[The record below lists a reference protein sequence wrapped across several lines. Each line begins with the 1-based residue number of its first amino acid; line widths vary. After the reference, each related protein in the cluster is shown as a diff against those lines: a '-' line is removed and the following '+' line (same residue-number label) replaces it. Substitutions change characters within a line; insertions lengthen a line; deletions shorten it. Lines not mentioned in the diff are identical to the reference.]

1 VRGVCRWPSGQ
12 RRTHHSERLPP
23 GESNGFACCQLA
35 PTPSQCGQF
44 RPSFLPGPR
53 PNGSMMSGK
62 ALHQRS
68 NPTRWASGGG
78 HGGECFGAE
87 KAVGSRSRRRSGGKR
102 FFAGRAPPGRP
113 SLWRPSARPP
123 PYGGRRQLGFAPPHR
138 LAVQPK
144 RSHAPFCEVNLLEV
158 EDSVAGRV
166 EGLDSPAPAG
176 SCSTTRPRS
185 SVPGM
190 SSASRPRLSVGGG
203 RTIPPET
210 NHHNPAPM
218 RPQSSP
224 RCRTHEWPPAPSY
237 TQKLWRRR
245 DKPAWRRRWKSSTS
259 KE

>member
-23 GESNGFACCQLA
+23 GERNGFACPHPIAVRPVQTVVLA
-35 PTPSQCGQF
+35 RTAAERINDERQCAA
-44 RPSFLPGPR
+44 PAIEPD
-53 PNGSMMSGK
+53 
-62 ALHQRS
+62 
-68 NPTRWASGGG
+68 
-78 HGGECFGAE
+78 
-87 KAVGSRSRRRSGGKR
+87 AVGVRRRSRRRVLRRGKGSGFEKPSTVWGKR

-123 PYGGRRQLGFAPPHR
+123 PYGGRRQLGFAAPHR

-144 RSHAPFCEVNLLEV
+144 RSHVPFCEVNLLEV

-176 SCSTTRPRS
+176 SSSTTGPRS

-224 RCRTHEWPPAPSY
+224 RCRTHEWPPAPEQRLY
-237 TQKLWRRR
+237 LG
-245 DKPAWRRRWKSSTS
+245 PAFVTPSASCSSCRES
-259 KE
+259 